1 MLFLQAAGAAN
12 PLIGMLFPIGIALVM
27 YFFFLRPMQKKQQDQ
42 VKFSEN
48 LKEGME
54 VYTSAGIIGKITKID
69 SNSVRLL
76 IDEKTFM
83 RVLRSTVISE
93 YKA

>member
-54 VYTSAGIIGKITKID
+54 VFTSAGIIGKITKIEN
-69 SNSVRLL
+69 NSVRLL